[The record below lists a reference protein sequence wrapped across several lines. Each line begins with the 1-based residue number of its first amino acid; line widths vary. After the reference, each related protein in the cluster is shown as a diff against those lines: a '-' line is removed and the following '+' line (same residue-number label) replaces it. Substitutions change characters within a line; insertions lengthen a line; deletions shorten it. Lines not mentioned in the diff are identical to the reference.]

1 MDKKTRSGSGIDG
14 IGSAQQ
20 GSQLALKFLLVL
32 LLGPLSI
39 WHLFLAGGLVCSM
52 DEQCKSDCR

>member
-32 LLGPLSI
+32 LLGPLSV
-39 WHLFLAGGLVCSM
+39 WHLFLP
-52 DEQCKSDCR
+52 